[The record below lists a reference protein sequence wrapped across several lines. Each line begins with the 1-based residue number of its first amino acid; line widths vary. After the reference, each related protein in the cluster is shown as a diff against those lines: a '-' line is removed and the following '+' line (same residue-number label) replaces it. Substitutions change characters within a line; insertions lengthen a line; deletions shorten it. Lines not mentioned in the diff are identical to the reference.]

1 MTLQRWKLQSRKL
14 QCLCVIENGVCVVEA
29 LHDVIGP
36 GECRRCRESLE
47 LGQGKG
53 GNVGMSHRENPARR
67 NTWTEFRKTVRLWPE
82 ATSPKAERSLPPRL
96 VGFCSAVSVGTCGY
110 CSLCCQAHPAEP
122 LARLPGSTALNAPGT
137 Q

>member
-36 GECRRCRESLE
+36 GECRRCRGSLE

-82 ATSPKAERSLPPRL
+82 GPVPRQ
-96 VGFCSAVSVGTCGY
+96 SVPC
-110 CSLCCQAHPAEP
+110 
-122 LARLPGSTALNAPGT
+122 LPGWLGFVLQSL
-137 Q
+137 